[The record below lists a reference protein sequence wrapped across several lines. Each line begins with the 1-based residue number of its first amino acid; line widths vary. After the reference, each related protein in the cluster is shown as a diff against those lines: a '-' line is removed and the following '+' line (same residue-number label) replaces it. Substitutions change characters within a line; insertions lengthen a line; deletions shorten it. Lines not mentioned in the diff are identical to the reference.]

1 MKRGKII
8 IGAVIICLLVFGG
21 YVAFEIIMASAFHIS
36 AISNI
41 YVADISINNF
51 NVQTEDVELQTE
63 NMIQELYENVDSME
77 ANSEIVFQ
85 DGNGVESEW
94 DGLERMD
101 SIMYAQNSVNI
112 RSGPGT
118 EYDKTGRLELN
129 DEIIVLGQHKE
140 SGWYYIEYDEE
151 RGYVSDKYLC
161 DNKVVIQA
169 QPISQTESLSQSQTE
184 KETVTTDNTHSIAN
198 GDMWTADDIMNALE
212 FNHIWNND

>member
-8 IGAVIICLLVFGG
+8 IGAVIICLLIFGR
-21 YVAFEIIMASAFHIS
+21 YAAFEIKMASVVNIS

-41 YVADISINNF
+41 YVADISIDNF
-51 NVQTEDVELQTE
+51 IAQTEEVEPQTE
-63 NMIQELYENVDSME
+63 NTIQELCENVNGME
-77 ANSEIVFQ
+77 TNSEMVFQ
-85 DGNGVESEW
+85 DSNGVESEW

-118 EYDKTGRLELN
+118 EYDKTGQLELN
-129 DEIIVLGQHKE
+129 DEIVVLGQHKE

-161 DNKVVIQA
+161 DNKVVIQP
-169 QPISQTESLSQSQTE
+169 QPILQTESVSQSQTE
-184 KETVTTDNTHSIAN
+184 KETATTDNTHSSAN
-198 GDMWTADDIMNALE
+198 EDMWTAEDIMNALE
-212 FNHIWNND
+212 FNHIWNNN